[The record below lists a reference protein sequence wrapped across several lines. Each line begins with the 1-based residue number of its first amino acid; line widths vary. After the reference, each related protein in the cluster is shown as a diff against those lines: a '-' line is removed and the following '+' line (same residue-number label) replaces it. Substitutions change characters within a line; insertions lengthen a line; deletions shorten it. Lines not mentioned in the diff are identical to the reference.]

1 MEMFIDICILCGCD
15 YTDSI
20 RGIGPKKA
28 FEFIKRY
35 KNIETLLSH
44 LDKKK
49 YPLPESGFHYE
60 KARELFVTPEVTS
73 KEDVDTALKW
83 TAPDVEALTKF
94 MVEEKGFAPERVASG
109 IARMKKSKSKGSQGR
124 LDSFFKVTSQMPKA
138 KLSIGKKG
146 KAKPGKKVKT
156 GPYANR

>member
-1 MEMFIDICILCGCD
+1 MDMFIDICILCGCD

-35 KNIETLLSH
+35 KNIETLLAH

-49 YPLPESGFHYE
+49 YPIPESGFHYE
-60 KARELFVTPEVTS
+60 KARALFTEPEVTK
-73 KEDVDTALKW
+73 KEEIDAALKW
-83 TAPDVEALTKF
+83 TAPDEEALIKF
-94 MVEEKGFAPERVASG
+94 MVEDKGFAPERVAAG
-109 IARMKKSKSKGSQGR
+109 IKRIKKSKSKGSQGR
-124 LDSFFKVTSQMPKA
+124 LDSFFKVTTSMPKA
-138 KLSIGKKG
+138 KPSIGKKG
-146 KAKPGKKVKT
+146 GKGGKKKT